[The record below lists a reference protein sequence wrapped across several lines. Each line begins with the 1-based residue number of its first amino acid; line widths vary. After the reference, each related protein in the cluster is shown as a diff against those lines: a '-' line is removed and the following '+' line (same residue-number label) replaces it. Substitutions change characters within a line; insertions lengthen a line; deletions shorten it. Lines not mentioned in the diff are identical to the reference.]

1 MLVGIA
7 CMVGALA
14 NWNDTSTGI
23 DLEKLPH
30 PPLIKIWS
38 GPLKDGARA
47 TFDGITAEADRS
59 PREVRLHSAGKS
71 GKAWEVHMCC
81 LDEVWRAD
89 LDGNGTPDYIFFSN
103 GPYFNGRT
111 TPLFSMSILLMDSQG
126 LPVPF
131 FTVVYQGENGGGT
144 NGLVDLDHDGR
155 AELLISTYDEAVSD
169 PHAGVFSSGH
179 WVTQLYRFRNL
190 RVEEFRGTMGGLTFP
205 FVHAWT
211 YRGREGA
218 ATGNPLPVQSPVLYE
233 HGTGT
238 DGEVSTFIR
247 SKKDARLDINPV
259 SGCRTIEPRT
269 VVYDRNRVREIAFV
283 NLWSSAS
290 DDLLEAIRRDSTPIR
305 LSGLD
310 KWMHNGDCS
319 PNLIWATQGDH

>member
-1 MLVGIA
+1 MRWRLMLVGIA

-14 NWNDTSTGI
+14 NWNDTLTGI

-218 ATGNPLPVQSPVLYE
+218 ATGNPLPSSHRFFTNMVRAPTGKSAPSFVVRKTLGWTSIRCRVAEPSSLGRLYTIATGCGRSP
-233 HGTGT
+233 
-238 DGEVSTFIR
+238 S
-247 SKKDARLDINPV
+247 
-259 SGCRTIEPRT
+259 
-269 VVYDRNRVREIAFV
+269 
-283 NLWSSAS
+283 
-290 DDLLEAIRRDSTPIR
+290 
-305 LSGLD
+305 
-310 KWMHNGDCS
+310 
-319 PNLIWATQGDH
+319 